1 MPARLGILLRVV
13 TARVINNPVMISL
26 TECLKM
32 GRQRHKTMIW
42 LLPVT

>member
-26 TECLKM
+26 TKCFKM
-32 GRQRHKTMIW
+32 GRQKHKTMIW